1 MSRSEARIPGVSRIS
16 CLYSR
21 IILGAIMGILG
32 LIFPRKGLLGPIIP
46 RKGLETLKK
55 TIISSSGDL
64 ILRPTNEKRL
74 LKGLLK
80 AF

>member
-1 MSRSEARIPGVSRIS
+1 
-16 CLYSR
+16 
-21 IILGAIMGILG
+21 MGILG

-55 TIISSSGDL
+55 ALISFSGDF

-74 LKGLLK
+74 FKVLIRP
-80 AF
+80 